1 MLEKWEIG
9 VGKVGAWCWKNGS
22 LVLEKWEICVWKN
35 GRLVLKKWEIGIE
48 KEGYFFIGRG
58 GVIFDFLF
66 CNEDVEINKSHMPVC
81 VFKVTM

>member
-9 VGKVGAWCWKNGS
+9 VGKVGAWCWKSGS

-35 GRLVLKKWEIGIE
+35 GRLVLKKWENGIE

-58 GVIFDFLF
+58 GGSFFTFYEECL
-66 CNEDVEINKSHMPVC
+66 CINDNLIL
-81 VFKVTM
+81 